1 MFSLVGIQLTLTLTF
16 VDDKM
21 FFLGIVFISTYHWS
35 FTYILVHFYLFTFK
49 KISLKQLALWCLW
62 MHRLFQ
68 LFQKHPQTAFKL
80 HSFQGFWVRR
90 NSNSAKQLR
99 QISPIN
105 PFISWCKKKFL
116 FFAARW
122 LILSVRQLKPTMRLV
137 FDNRKMWIFICKL
150 SRKVRS
156 KWSLET
162 CGDAL

>member
-1 MFSLVGIQLTLTLTF
+1 
-16 VDDKM
+16 
-21 FFLGIVFISTYHWS
+21 
-35 FTYILVHFYLFTFK
+35 
-49 KISLKQLALWCLW
+49 
-62 MHRLFQ
+62 MHHLFQ

-80 HSFQGFWVRR
+80 HNFQGFWVRR

-99 QISPIN
+99 QICHIN

-150 SRKVRS
+150 SSKVRS

-162 CGDAL
+162 CVGTHCNAKCNSFYIRAAAINQLVDWWKINRQLFWGSISWSFFKWKVKRTAGLAS